1 MCEPAKIDPA
11 ALDDDALGALVV
23 ELGAEA
29 DRLEALRLE
38 VLGEWDA
45 RAVWAT
51 DGACNGASWLA
62 AQGNVARSQA
72 SGFLHDARR
81 LRTMVDTTTALA
93 CGALAPAKARL
104 LSRAVN
110 ERTRDAFARDEQMLI
125 DTLAGLSV
133 DEATQVVRFW
143 AAGADTDGPD
153 PRDRDDNGVWLSQSL
168 GGRWQMKTDLD
179 LESGTILNNA
189 LAARVERIRRERRAR
204 GEDLT
209 GMGPRLRAEALMD
222 LVRRSTAADDATEAA
237 RPLVWVIAGEDQ
249 LRTGTGVCELAGG
262 GAISALTAQRLACDC
277 DMARVL
283 MDPADNR
290 FDLGR
295 AQRRASGTQRR
306 LLWIRDGG
314 CTFPGCERPPGWCEA
329 HHIVFWEHGGPTDLA
344 NLALLCSHHH
354 HLCHEGGFRLV
365 RIDDELVFSRPDGT
379 ELHAPPIAA

>member
-1 MCEPAKIDPA
+1 MCEHLEIDPA
-11 ALDDDALGALVV
+11 ALDDDALRALVV
-23 ELGAEA
+23 DLQGEA
-29 DRLEALRLE
+29 DRVEALRLK

-81 LRTMVDTTTALA
+81 LRTMVGTTTALA
-93 CGALAPAKARL
+93 EGALAPAKARL
-104 LSRAVN
+104 LSRAIN
-110 ERTRDAFARDEQMLI
+110 ERTREAFARDEQVLI
-125 DTLAGLSV
+125 DTLSGLSV
-133 DEATQVVRFW
+133 DEAAEVVRFW
-143 AAGADTDGPD
+143 QKGADQDGPD
-153 PRDRDDNGVWLSQSL
+153 PRDREANAAWLSQTL
-168 GGRWQMKTDLD
+168 NGRWQLKTDLD

-189 LAARVERIRRERRAR
+189 LSAHVERIRRERRAR

-209 GMGPRLRAEALMD
+209 GMGPQLRAEALID
-222 LVRRSTAADDATEAA
+222 LVLRSTAADDAAPAA
-237 RPLVWVIAGEDQ
+237 RPLVWVIAGEEQ

-277 DMARVL
+277 DIARVL
-283 MDPADNR
+283 VDPKDNR
-290 FDLGR
+290 FDLSR

-329 HHIVFWEHGGPTDLA
+329 HHIQFWEDGGPTDLA
-344 NLALLCSHHH
+344 NLALLCARHH

-365 RIDDELVFSRPDGT
+365 RVDGELVFYRPDGT
-379 ELHAPPIAA
+379 ELQAPPIAA